1 MRITISIDWKAD
13 KGTCVK
19 IIPTMFMASQT
30 QGGSK
35 FVQEFS
41 DRLLGESYFSK
52 TNSDQCDL

>member
-1 MRITISIDWKAD
+1 MRIVFSFDWKTD

-19 IIPTMFMASQT
+19 IIQTMFMASQT

-41 DRLLGESYFSK
+41 DRLLGESNFSK
-52 TNSDQCDL
+52 RQ